1 MAAKRRV
8 VAGIVGALIAL
19 GASPAW
25 AAFEPVVGI
34 CWQPVDIGFINLLK
48 IQLGIGG
55 PAPKDCID

>member
-1 MAAKRRV
+1 MRKRVAA
-8 VAGIVGALIAL
+8 VAVGAVVAL

-25 AAFEPVVGI
+25 AVFEPVVGI